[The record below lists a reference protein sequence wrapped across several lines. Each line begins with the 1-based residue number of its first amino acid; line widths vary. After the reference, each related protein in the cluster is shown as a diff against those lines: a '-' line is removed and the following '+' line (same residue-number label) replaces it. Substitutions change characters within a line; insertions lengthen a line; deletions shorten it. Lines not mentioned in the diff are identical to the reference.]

1 METRF
6 EKFSDSQLKKYLK
19 LAHQILK
26 SEGEEI
32 DRPEEFFGLFV
43 DYNRST
49 LDQKLQASAGFKFER
64 LDIEYLFYVLKNNPF
79 YYVEDKELNRPQF
92 KYKSCDFVTDERIR
106 IQYTRSEE
114 VETFLDEDFDSDY
127 LEQLRQYDEVSPWD
141 WEITD
146 RDERDVDVIDD
157 WFDVNY

>member
-26 SEGEEI
+26 SEGVEI
-32 DRPEEFFGLFV
+32 DEPAEFLGLFV
-43 DYNRST
+43 DYNRPT
-49 LDQKLQASAGFKFER
+49 IDKKLEASAGFKFQR

-79 YYVEDKELNRPQF
+79 HYVEDKELNRPQF
-92 KYKSCDFVTDERIR
+92 KYKGCDFVTEERVRIR
-106 IQYTRSEE
+106 YTRSDE

-141 WEITD
+141 WDITD
-146 RDERDVDVIDD
+146 QDERDGDVIDD